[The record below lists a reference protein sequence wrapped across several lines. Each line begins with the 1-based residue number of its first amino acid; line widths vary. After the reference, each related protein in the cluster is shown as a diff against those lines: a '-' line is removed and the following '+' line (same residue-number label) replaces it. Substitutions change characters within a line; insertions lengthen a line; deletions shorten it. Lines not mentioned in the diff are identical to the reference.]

1 MALDPNYRRNVL
13 AGATSLTVT
22 IFRKEEH
29 MLRSSLGGV
38 ALLVL
43 ALVLLAAP
51 PVEAQA
57 PRANEPASAAAAAA
71 KVDLNTATGEE
82 LESLPGVGPRTAE
95 LIIEYRKQ
103 SDGFQKIEELMN
115 VRGIGE
121 KTFLRLRSLITVTPI
136 KARQSNASSR

>member
-1 MALDPNYRRNVL
+1 
-13 AGATSLTVT
+13 
-22 IFRKEEH
+22 

-38 ALLVL
+38 ALFVL
-43 ALVLLAAP
+43 ALVMLAAP

-57 PRANEPASAAAAAA
+57 LRANEPASAAAATA
-71 KVDLNTATGEE
+71 KVDLNAATGEE

-103 SDGFQKIEELMN
+103 HDGFQKIEEFMN

>member
-1 MALDPNYRRNVL
+1 
-13 AGATSLTVT
+13 
-22 IFRKEEH
+22 
-29 MLRSSLGGV
+29 MLRTSLGGV
-38 ALLVL
+38 ALFVL
-43 ALVLLAAP
+43 ALVMLAAP

-57 PRANEPASAAAAAA
+57 PRASEPASA

-95 LIIEYRKQ
+95 LIIEYREQ
-103 SDGFQKIEELMN
+103 HDGFEKIEELMN

-121 KTFLRLRSLITVTPI
+121 TTFLRLRSLITATPI

>member
-1 MALDPNYRRNVL
+1 
-13 AGATSLTVT
+13 
-22 IFRKEEH
+22 

-38 ALLVL
+38 ALFVL
-43 ALVLLAAP
+43 ALLMLAAP

-57 PRANEPASAAAAAA
+57 PRANEPASAAA

-95 LIIEYRKQ
+95 LIIEYREQ
-103 SDGFQKIEELMN
+103 HDGFQKIEELMN

-121 KTFLRLRSLITVTPI
+121 TTFLRLRSLITVTPI
-136 KARQSNASSR
+136 KARQSNGSS

>member
-1 MALDPNYRRNVL
+1 
-13 AGATSLTVT
+13 
-22 IFRKEEH
+22 
-29 MLRSSLGGV
+29 MLRTNLGGV
-38 ALLVL
+38 ALFVL
-43 ALVLLAAP
+43 ALVMLAAP

-57 PRANEPASAAAAAA
+57 PRASEPASAAAA

-95 LIIEYRKQ
+95 LIIEYREQ
-103 SDGFQKIEELMN
+103 HDGFEKIEELMN

-121 KTFLRLRSLITVTPI
+121 TTFLRLRSLITATPI

>member
-1 MALDPNYRRNVL
+1 
-13 AGATSLTVT
+13 
-22 IFRKEEH
+22 

-38 ALLVL
+38 ALFVL
-43 ALVLLAAP
+43 TLVLLAAS

-95 LIIEYRKQ
+95 LIIEYREQ
-103 SDGFQKIEELMN
+103 HDGFQKIEELMN

>member
-1 MALDPNYRRNVL
+1 
-13 AGATSLTVT
+13 
-22 IFRKEEH
+22 

-38 ALLVL
+38 ALFVL
-43 ALVLLAAP
+43 ALLMLAAP

-57 PRANEPASAAAAAA
+57 RRANEPASAAA

-82 LESLPGVGPRTAE
+82 LESLPRVGPRTAE
-95 LIIEYRKQ
+95 LIIQYREQ
-103 SDGFQKIEELMN
+103 HDGFEKIEELMN

-121 KTFLRLRSLITVTPI
+121 TTFLRLRSLITVTPI

>member
-1 MALDPNYRRNVL
+1 
-13 AGATSLTVT
+13 
-22 IFRKEEH
+22 

-38 ALLVL
+38 ALFVL
-43 ALVLLAAP
+43 ALVMLAAP
-51 PVEAQA
+51 PVEAQT
-57 PRANEPASAAAAAA
+57 PRANEPASAAA

-95 LIIEYRKQ
+95 LIIQYREQ
-103 SDGFQKIEELMN
+103 HDGFEKIEELMN

-121 KTFLRLRSLITVTPI
+121 TTFLRLRSLITVTPI